1 MELFASK
8 SKINVFF
15 SLSFKIVSEEKILLC
30 QKNWIYITLFFNLR
44 DLYVVLVLEK
54 RVSRTQVLHM
64 KGNFQSEINI
74 RSANI

>member
-1 MELFASK
+1 MLQKIK
-8 SKINVFF
+8 SMCFF
-15 SLSFKIVSEEKILLC
+15 SSFRIVSGEKNMSKKIKFQLL
-30 QKNWIYITLFFNLR
+30 TLFFYLR